1 MPHALLVR
9 GARQLITL
17 RGPPGLRRGHAAR
30 ELGVVIDG
38 ALLIRNG
45 WIVEAGPGRRIEN
58 LDAARQAEELD
69 AGGRIVLPGFIDS
82 HTYLACATPRWN
94 EPREDRSSLA
104 VKALRAMQSRRLESV
119 TRAAAAAMLRH
130 GTTSIEAK
138 SGFGLDEANE
148 VKTLRV
154 LQRADEGPWD
164 IVRTF
169 YARAAPAGIPKERH
183 AEAICGWLP
192 GLVGRD
198 LAEFCEVNA
207 GAFSRPQ
214 AVRILR
220 RAAELKLPVKVQGDV
235 ELAVLTGAVAATLAG
250 GGHPDRWEA
259 LARSATIATLLPSQY
274 AGRSLIDRGAAVALA
289 TGYGP
294 ESPSTFSLQ
303 QAMAIACAE
312 MGLTPEEAI
321 TAATINAAHS
331 LRMSER
337 IGSLEPGK
345 QADLVLLNCSD
356 YREIPYHFGVN
367 HVHLTMKLGAVVYR
381 EGSAGTWPKPS

>member
-58 LDAARQAEELD
+58 LDAARQAEELNAD
-69 AGGRIVLPGFIDS
+69 GRIVLPGFIDS

-94 EPREDRSSLA
+94 EPLDDRPILA
-104 VKALRAMQSRRLESV
+104 VKALRAMQSRRLEGEA
-119 TRAAAAAMLRH
+119 RAAAAAMLRH

-138 SGFGLDEANE
+138 SGFGLDEVNE

-154 LQRADEGPWD
+154 LRRVEEGPWD

-169 YARAAPAGIPKERH
+169 CARATPPGVAAESH
-183 AEAICGWLP
+183 ARAVCEWLP
-192 GLVGRD
+192 ALARRG
-198 LAEFCEVNA
+198 LAEFCEVSA
-207 GAFSRPQ
+207 GAFSRPH
-214 AVRILR
+214 AERILR

-235 ELAVLTGAVAATLAG
+235 GLAVLTGAVATTPAAPR
-250 GGHPDRWEA
+250 HPGEWEA
-259 LARSATIATLLPSQY
+259 LAQSTTIATLLPGRS
-274 AGRSLIDRGAAVALA
+274 AGRALADLGAAVALA
-289 TGYGP
+289 SGYGP
-294 ESPSTFSLQ
+294 ETPSTWSLQ
-303 QAMAIACAE
+303 HAMALACAE

-331 LRMSER
+331 LALADR